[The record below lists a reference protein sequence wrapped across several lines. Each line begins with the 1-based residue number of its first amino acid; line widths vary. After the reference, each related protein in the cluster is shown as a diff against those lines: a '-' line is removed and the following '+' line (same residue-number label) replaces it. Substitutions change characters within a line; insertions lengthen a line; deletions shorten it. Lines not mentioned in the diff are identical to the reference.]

1 MMIDIV
7 ADVVTKMV
15 TKRADMSASA
25 PRCLLRRAL
34 LDLCMHM
41 HRVNAS
47 RYIHKELHEQTKAV
61 KLH

>member
-1 MMIDIV
+1 MMIEIV

-25 PRCLLRRAL
+25 PRRLLRRAL

-47 RYIHKELHEQTKAV
+47 IIIYL
-61 KLH
+61 LMSS